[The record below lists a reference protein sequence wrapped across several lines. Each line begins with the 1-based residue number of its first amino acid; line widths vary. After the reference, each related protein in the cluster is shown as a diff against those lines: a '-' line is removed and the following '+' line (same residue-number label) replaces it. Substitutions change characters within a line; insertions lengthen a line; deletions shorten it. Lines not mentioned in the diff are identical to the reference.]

1 MLIKE
6 KKIWTQN
13 CQTDSLG
20 KTEDSTEQQELGSFQ
35 SQIQEIHVLK
45 GVPWLQL
52 TFPQLP

>member
-13 CQTDSLG
+13 CQTDSSG

-45 GVPWLQL
+45 GVP
-52 TFPQLP
+52 